1 MRVLVTGARGR
12 VGRATV
18 AALQRAG
25 HDIVGTDLGT
35 PVHERPLPGEPEYV
49 QADLTD
55 AGSAYA
61 VVRGCD
67 AVVHAAAIPDPQHH
81 PPHVVFGNN
90 VTSTFNVI
98 AAAVRLGARRL
109 VHLSSVTVH
118 GFFFAEHP
126 WLPEYA
132 PIDEQ
137 HPIRPQDPYAL
148 SKHVGEQLCDAAVRR
163 SDLRCISIRL
173 SWVQWES
180 NYERSLG
187 PQVRDPG
194 VLQPDLWSYTDG
206 HDLADALVL
215 AVESDLPGHEVCYV
229 AAPDNAT
236 GRPFGE
242 ILRRYYGEAIPLRG
256 PLPRPDASGISSARA
271 QRLLGYRPTRSWR
284 DYLDENGQ
292 LRLKLGEQNA
302 QPVPAPGS

>member
-1 MRVLVTGARGR
+1 
-12 VGRATV
+12 
-18 AALQRAG
+18 
-25 HDIVGTDLGT
+25 
-35 PVHERPLPGEPEYV
+35 V

-61 VVRGCD
+61 VVRGC
-67 AVVHAAAIPDPQHH
+67 AAIVHAAAIPEPQHH
-81 PPHVVFGNN
+81 PAHVVFHNN
-90 VTSTFNVI
+90 LMSTFNVVE
-98 AAAVRLGARRL
+98 AAVRLGVRRL

-118 GFFFAEHP
+118 GFFFAERA

-132 PIDEQ
+132 PIDEE

-148 SKHVGEQLCDAAVRR
+148 AKHVGEQLCDAAVRR
-163 SDLRCISIRL
+163 SDLRCISVRP

-206 HDLADALVL
+206 YDLADALVL

-236 GRPFGE
+236 GRPFEE
-242 ILRRYYGEAIPLRG
+242 ILRRYYGDSIPLRG
-256 PLPRPDASGISSARA
+256 PLPRPDSSGVSSARA
-271 QRLLGYRPTRSWR
+271 QRVLGYRPTRSWR
-284 DYLDENGQ
+284 DYLDEDGR
-292 LRLKLGEQNA
+292 LRPELRKQQA
-302 QPVPAPGS
+302 R

>member
-12 VGRATV
+12 VGTAAV

-25 HDIVGTDLGT
+25 HDLVATDLAP
-35 PVHERPLPGEPEYV
+35 PVHERAQPGDPAYL

-55 AGSAYA
+55 PGAAFA

-67 AVVHAAAIPDPQHH
+67 AVVHLAAIPEPTQH
-81 PPHVVFGNN
+81 PAHVVFGNN
-90 VTSTFNVI
+90 LMCTFHVLE
-98 AAAVRLGARRL
+98 AAVRWGVSRF
-109 VHLSSVTVH
+109 VHMSSVTVH
-118 GFFFAEHP
+118 GFFFAERP

-132 PIDEQ
+132 PIDEE

-148 SKHVGEQLCDAAVRR
+148 AKHFGEQLCDAAVRR
-163 SDLRCISIRL
+163 SDVACISIRA

-206 HDLADALVL
+206 LDLADALVL
-215 AVESDLPGHEVCYV
+215 AVQSPLPGHEVFYV

-236 GRPFGE
+236 GRPFE
-242 ILRRYYGEAIPLRG
+242 QILRRYYGDAIPLRG
-256 PLPRPDASGISSARA
+256 PLGRPDASGISSARA

-284 DYLDENGQ
+284 DYLDDEGR
-292 LRLKLGEQNA
+292 LRTERR
-302 QPVPAPGS
+302 

>member
-12 VGRATV
+12 VGRATA

-25 HDIVGTDLGT
+25 HDVVATDLAA
-35 PVHERPLPGEPEYV
+35 PVHERPLPGEPHYL

-61 VVRGCD
+61 VVSGCA
-67 AVVHAAAIPDPQHH
+67 AVVHAAAIPEPQHH
-81 PPHVVFGNN
+81 PAHVVFANN
-90 VTSTFNVI
+90 VVSTFNVVE
-98 AAAVRLGARRL
+98 AAVRLGVRRL

-118 GFFFAEHP
+118 GFFFAERP

-132 PIDEQ
+132 PIDEE

-148 SKHVGEQLCDAAVRR
+148 AKHVGEQLCDAAVRR
-163 SDLRCISIRL
+163 SELRCISIRP

-206 HDLADALVL
+206 YDLADALVL
-215 AVESDLPGHEVCYV
+215 AAESELPGHEICYV

-236 GRPFGE
+236 GRPFEE
-242 ILRRYYGEAIPLRG
+242 ILRRYYGKAIPLRG
-256 PLPRPDASGISSARA
+256 PLPRPDASGITSARA

-284 DYLDENGQ
+284 DYLDEDGRLRPQ
-292 LRLKLGEQNA
+292 LREQNGPRRA
-302 QPVPAPGS
+302 QGS